1 MKAQMAQSGQGP
13 NWHQRIENPINLK
26 KKTPRIAAQVAERKL
41 DGAQEALATVAR
53 EFESKLGEDLDEL
66 ERLFAIWA
74 VDRSARNLTAMQ
86 GVIHDLRGQGK
97 TFGFD
102 LITEIGASFGRYLQE
117 RQQDRPVSEELV
129 RQHVEAIRAI
139 HRRDIR
145 GEGDRLAQ
153 AVVAALH
160 QAVDRVLDRM
170 PG

>member
-1 MKAQMAQSGQGP
+1 VKARAVQSGDGP
-13 NWHQRIENPINLK
+13 GWHERIENPINLK
-26 KKTPRIAAQVAERKL
+26 AKTPRVAPQTAERKL
-41 DGAQEALATVAR
+41 DSAQAVLATVAR
-53 EFESKLGEDLDEL
+53 EFESKLAEDIDEL

-74 VDRSARNLTAMQ
+74 VDRSARNLAAMQ
-86 GVIHDLRGQGK
+86 GVIHDLRGEGK

-102 LITEIGASFGRYLQE
+102 LITEIGASFSRYLLE

-160 QAVDRVLDRM
+160 QAVDRVLDRIT
-170 PG
+170 G